1 MIDIVW
7 FLIVVGVIIF
17 VHELGHF
24 LAAKSVGM
32 RVEKFSLGFPPKIT
46 SYHYKGTDYTLSAI
60 PLGGYVKISGMID
73 ESLDGSGLTGAPW
86 EFQSKKTWQKIYVLC
101 AGVLMNILLA
111 VTLFTVITMIN
122 GFPEEGPVLIGGV
135 QEGYPAEEA
144 GLLAGDIILSVDGD
158 PVPTWLEFVDHI
170 KEKAEVPVNLT
181 WIRGI
186 DTLNALVTPT
196 TNEFVVGADTLL
208 HGYLGVE
215 FRPTYR
221 DVGLLEAIEWGCLIS
236 WEVMRETLR
245 LIVNL
250 FRGQASLTELTGP
263 IGIAKLSGE
272 TARIGITSF
281 LGFIGLISVSI
292 ALLNILPL
300 PVLDGGHILIVIVE
314 AIVRRTISIK
324 IKLIIQQIGFA
335 MLIALLL
342 IVSYHDVIRVFFE

>member
-32 RVEKFSLGFPPKIT
+32 RVEKFSLGFPPKIK
-46 SYHYKGTDYTLSAI
+46 SYHYKGTDYTISAI

-101 AGVLMNILLA
+101 AGVLMNVLLA

-135 QEGYPAEEA
+135 QEGYPAEGA

-170 KEKAEVPVNLT
+170 KVKAEVPVNLT
-181 WIRGI
+181 WISGI
-186 DTLNALVTPT
+186 DTVSALVTPT
-196 TNEFVVGADTLL
+196 TNEVVVGVDTLMQ
-208 HGYLGVE
+208 GYLGVE
-215 FRPTYR
+215 FQPTYR
-221 DVGLLEAIEWGCLIS
+221 NVGLLEAFEWGCIIS

-250 FRGQASLTELTGP
+250 FRGQASITELTGP

-300 PVLDGGHILIVIVE
+300 PVLDGGHIIIVIVE
-314 AIVRRTISIK
+314 AIVRRPISVK
-324 IKLIIQQIGFA
+324 VKLIIQQIGFA
-335 MLIALLL
+335 MLIALFL